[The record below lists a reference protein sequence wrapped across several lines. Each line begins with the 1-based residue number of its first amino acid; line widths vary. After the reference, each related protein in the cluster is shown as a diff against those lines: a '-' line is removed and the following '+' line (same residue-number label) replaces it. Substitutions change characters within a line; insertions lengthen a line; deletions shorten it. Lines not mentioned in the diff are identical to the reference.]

1 MSTDLDPRRL
11 LIFREVARHG
21 SLSGAATALGWT
33 QPAVG
38 QHMQRLERD
47 VGIPLML
54 RSVRG
59 ITLTEAGTALL
70 AHADAL
76 ASRLTAAQTELQ
88 AFASMEAGSLSLVAF
103 PSAAAV
109 LVPPALA
116 KLESRAPALDVRL
129 TTAEPDEAQA
139 LVLSGDADLALVFA
153 YSGSL
158 PGSAHGGSA
167 PAGAQGA
174 GAARGG
180 DLATVPLLS
189 DPVRVVL
196 PKDHRLARRGRP
208 VALADL
214 AGERW
219 IVGCPRCE
227 ENLLAIT
234 DAAGFAPDV
243 RHRTDD
249 YVVAQRLVAEGL
261 AVTLLPGLALLAAPD
276 QGVLTLPVRT
286 TKGTAAPKRQ
296 VSVLVR
302 TELMESAA
310 VVAAIEVLREVAAG
324 LS

>member
-1 MSTDLDPRRL
+1 MTTDLDPRRL
-11 LIFREVARHG
+11 LIFREVARLG
-21 SLSGAATALGWT
+21 SLSAAATALGWT

-76 ASRLTAAQTELQ
+76 ASRLTAAETELR
-88 AFASMEAGSLSLVAF
+88 AFASMELGTLSLAAF

-116 KLESRAPALDVRL
+116 KLESRAPALEVRL
-129 TTAEPDEAQA
+129 TEAEPPEARA
-139 LVLSGDADLALVFA
+139 LVTSGEADLAIVFEHGVVQEGELV
-153 YSGSL
+153 L
-158 PGSAHGGSA
+158 
-167 PAGAQGA
+167 
-174 GAARGG
+174 
-180 DLATVPLLS
+180 LPLLA
-189 DPVRVVL
+189 DPLRAVL
-196 PKDHRLARRGRP
+196 PSGHRLAGRVRP
-208 VALADL
+208 IALGDL

-219 IVGCPRCE
+219 VAGCPRCE
-227 ENLLAIT
+227 ENLLT
-234 DAAGFAPDV
+234 TTRAAGFVPDV

-261 AVTLLPGLALLAAPD
+261 AVTLLPGLALLAAPGK
-276 QGVLTLPVRT
+276 GVAVLQVRT
-286 TKGTAAPKRQ
+286 SPERRVG
-296 VSVLVR
+296 VLVR
-302 TELMESAA
+302 AELMQSAA
-310 VVAAIEVLREVAAG
+310 VVAAIDALRVVADRTAKRLVS

>member
-1 MSTDLDPRRL
+1 MSADLDPRRL

-47 VGIPLML
+47 SGIPLML

-116 KLESRAPALDVRL
+116 KLKSRAPALDARL
-129 TTAEPDEAQA
+129 TTAEPPEALD
-139 LVLSGDADLALVFA
+139 LVTAGDADLAVIFT
-153 YSGSL
+153 YDESV
-158 PGSAHGGSA
+158 P
-167 PAGAQGA
+167 
-174 GAARGG
+174 GG
-180 DLATVPLLS
+180 DLMAFPLLQ

-196 PKDHRLARRGRP
+196 SKDHRLARRARS

-219 IVGCPRCE
+219 IAGCARGE
-227 ENLLAIT
+227 ENLLTIT
-234 DAAGFAPDV
+234 EAAGFTPDV

-261 AVTLLPGLALLAAPD
+261 AVTLLPGLALLAAPGD
-276 QGVLTLPVRT
+276 GVVTLPVR
-286 TKGTAAPKRQ
+286 GSAAPKRQ
-296 VSVLVR
+296 VSVVVR
-302 TELMESAA
+302 AELMGSAA
-310 VVAAIEVLREVAAG
+310 VVAGIEVLREVAAG

>member
-1 MSTDLDPRRL
+1 MSAELDPRRL

-38 QHMQRLERD
+38 QHMQRLERE

-76 ASRLTAAQTELQ
+76 SSRLTAAQSELQ

-109 LVPPALA
+109 LVPAALA
-116 KLESRAPALDVRL
+116 KLESRAPALVVRL
-129 TTAEPDEAQA
+129 TAAEPPEAQA
-139 LVLSGDADLALVFA
+139 LVTAGDADLAVVFEYGEA
-153 YSGSL
+153 V
-158 PGSAHGGSA
+158 AD
-167 PAGAQGA
+167 
-174 GAARGG
+174 GG
-180 DLATVPLLS
+180 DLITVPLLE

-196 PKDHRLARRGRP
+196 PKDHRLARRARS

-219 IVGCPRCE
+219 IAGCPRCE
-227 ENLLAIT
+227 ENLLSIT
-234 DAAGFAPDV
+234 EAAGFAPDV

-249 YVVAQRLVAEGL
+249 YVVAQQLVAEGL

-276 QGVLTLPVRT
+276 KGVVTLPVRA
-286 TKGTAAPKRQ
+286 GRSSGAAPKRR
-296 VSVLVR
+296 VSVLLR
-302 TELMESAA
+302 AELMQSAA
-310 VVAAIEVLREVAAG
+310 VVAGIEALREVAERTTG
-324 LS
+324 RLVRLP